1 LAGTVD
7 AAHAEGRAI
16 AMHCVTRAQL
26 VLALAA
32 IHDAGPAPATAH
44 GPDPFG
50 RSFLSPKRSNST
62 VMTAESARETRFGG
76 RVGRRRAGD
85 RIEHAAV
92 VPDELVDQLRAV
104 TVVTQPAFIAERG
117 DAYLSDV
124 ETDDLPFLYR
134 CRSLLD
140 AGVRVAAGT
149 DAPFGA
155 ADPWAS
161 IKAAVDRR
169 TSSGSVLGPE
179 ERLAPAD
186 ALKLFLGKAE
196 APSVVKRIEPGA
208 PADLCVLH
216 CPLDAALAADPT
228 AEAVRATVIAG
239 DVVHDASG

>member
-1 LAGTVD
+1 VKVILDDDALPPLEELAGRV
-7 AAHAEGRAI
+7 ASAHNEGRGI
-16 AMHCVTRAQL
+16 ALHCVTRAQL

-32 IHDAGPAPATAH
+32 LHDAGAAP
-44 GPDPFG
+44 
-50 RSFLSPKRSNST
+50 
-62 VMTAESARETRFGG
+62 
-76 RVGRRRAGD
+76 GD

-92 VPDELVDQLRAV
+92 VPDELVDELRAV
-104 TVVTQPAFIAERG
+104 TVVTQPGFIAERG

-140 AGVRVAAGT
+140 AGVGVAAGT
-149 DAPFGA
+149 DAPFGG

-161 IKAAVDRR
+161 IKAAVERR
-169 TSSGSVLGPE
+169 TRSGALLGPR

-208 PADLCVLH
+208 LGDLCVLH
-216 CPLDAALAADPT
+216 CPLDAALADPS
-228 AEAVRATVIAG
+228 AKAVRATVIAG
-239 DVVHDASG
+239 TVVHDTGA